1 MHFKGVKA
9 KTISYFKT
17 NQSKGEKILQKLKTY
32 SIPNDDKRE
41 LKVIG
46 KKIQYEICTWM
57 KYLLNANKG
66 SKAP

>member
-9 KTISYFKT
+9 KTISYFKP

-46 KKIQYEICTWM
+46 EKIQYEICT
-57 KYLLNANKG
+57 
-66 SKAP
+66 

>member
-9 KTISYFKT
+9 KTISYFKS
-17 NQSKGEKILQKLKTY
+17 NQSNREKILQKLKTY

-46 KKIQYEICTWM
+46 EKIQYEICT
-57 KYLLNANKG
+57 
-66 SKAP
+66 